1 MEGTLVTI
9 TGVAPTITLLIT
21 GFPLSGY
28 RPGLCTEE
36 VAWRM
41 RENANCCSTGRA
53 PESAA

>member
-1 MEGTLVTI
+1 MEGTLVMI
-9 TGVAPTITLLIT
+9 TGAAPTVTLLIT
-21 GFPLSGY
+21 GFDPEGY

-53 PESAA
+53 PKSAA

>member
-1 MEGTLVTI
+1 MEGTLVMV
-9 TGVAPTITLLIT
+9 TGAAPTVILLIT
-21 GFPLSGY
+21 GFDPEGY

-53 PESAA
+53 PKSAA